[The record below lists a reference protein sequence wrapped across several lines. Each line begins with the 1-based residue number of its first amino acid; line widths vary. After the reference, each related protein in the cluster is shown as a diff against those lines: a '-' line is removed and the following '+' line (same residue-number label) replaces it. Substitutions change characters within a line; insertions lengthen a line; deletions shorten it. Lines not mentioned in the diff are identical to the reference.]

1 MPVHS
6 TTANVEWARL
16 HELEAIANATERL
29 SFQLDPRTGSVAK
42 SLERIAVALEK
53 IANKP

>member
-29 SFQLDPRTGSVAK
+29 SFQLDPRTGDVAK

>member
-6 TTANVEWARL
+6 TTANVSWATL

-29 SFQLDPRTGSVAK
+29 AFQLDNRTGSVSK

-53 IANKP
+53 IAAKP

>member
-1 MPVHS
+1 MPQHS

-16 HELEAIANATERL
+16 HELETIATATEGL
-29 SFQLDPRTGSVAK
+29 VFQFDPRTGSVAK